1 MRSDFAARWAIKTQ
15 FVELS
20 GVSSLAVAVC
30 MVGLPATH
38 ANHSWVNTGEPA
50 SGESLP
56 GGASGDW
63 RRSHGRLRVGPCSC
77 LPHPLAQG
85 AESYVILE
93 NESDPE
99 VPRSSP
105 GLVSSHTT
113 ACPWKV
119 PLRHPDGAASPQG
132 PELGKAATSFR
143 HVGVCWLRGWLYSHG
158 WRQLQETCGQ
168 LHDPYSVFFRGCRF

>member
-1 MRSDFAARWAIKTQ
+1 MLNSLMSVQVRFCFQ
-15 FVELS
+15 
-20 GVSSLAVAVC
+20 VSSGEVRFYCQMSYKNSVC
-30 MVGLPATH
+30 GAFWGEQPCSCCFH
-38 ANHSWVNTGEPA
+38 GWSPSHSRSHSWVNTGEPA

-56 GGASGDW
+56 GGASGAW
-63 RRSHGRLRVGPCSC
+63 RRSHGRLRVGPCHC

-113 ACPWKV
+113 ARPRKV
-119 PLRHPDGAASPQG
+119 PLRRPDGAASPRG
-132 PELGKAATSFR
+132 PELGKATASFR
-143 HVGVCWLRGWLYSHG
+143 HIGVCWLRG
-158 WRQLQETCGQ
+158 
-168 LHDPYSVFFRGCRF
+168 